1 MSSGE
6 PMKVDP
12 SDIDVVKIDVAQ
24 RAHAAR
30 HAHTHGHGHA
40 AKHTEQQTKSKGVS
54 FSDQLEAATRKAK
67 AKQPASSK
75 KTDPNKIFLSHTPPK
90 GETTAA
96 VPGHTDYRDILS
108 GPRNGMYVNTSG
120 NERNGEAFV
129 LVRRHGVEYHIYGTG
144 KQRKVVRVGHHR
156 TPPASAVPNTG
167 TDTGSGSTS
176 TKKSSSTGKSTAT
189 PGGSS
194 IV

>member
-1 MSSGE
+1 
-6 PMKVDP
+6 MKVDP
-12 SDIDVVKIDVAQ
+12 TDIDVVKIDVAQ
-24 RAHAAR
+24 RAAHAAR
-30 HAHTHGHGHA
+30 HAPSHA
-40 AKHTEQQTKSKGVS
+40 TEHTELETKSKGVT
-54 FSDQLEAATRKAK
+54 FADQLKTATKKATS
-67 AKQPASSK
+67 KQPATTK
-75 KTDPNKIFLSHTPPK
+75 KDPNKIYLSHTPPP

-144 KQRKVVRVGHHR
+144 KERKVVRVGHHS
-156 TPPASAVPNTG
+156 TPPPSAVPNTG
-167 TDTGSGSTS
+167 TDTRSDSGSHSTS
-176 TKKSSSTGKSTAT
+176 TKKSSPTSKSTAT

-194 IV
+194 IL

>member
-1 MSSGE
+1 
-6 PMKVDP
+6 MKVDP

-30 HAHTHGHGHA
+30 HAHPHA
-40 AKHTEQQTKSKGVS
+40 AKHSELETKSKGVT
-54 FSDQLEAATRKAK
+54 FADQLQAATKKAK
-67 AKQPASSK
+67 AKQPASAK
-75 KTDPNKIFLSHTPPK
+75 KDPNKIYLSHTPPK

-96 VPGHTDYRDILS
+96 VAGHTDYRDILS

-120 NERNGEAFV
+120 NARNGEAFV

-144 KQRKVVRVGHHR
+144 KERKVVRVGHHH
-156 TPPASAVPNTG
+156 TPPAAAVPNTG
-167 TDTGSGSTS
+167 TDTSSGSGSDSTS
-176 TKKSSSTGKSTAT
+176 TKKSSPTTKSTAT

-194 IV
+194 IL

>member
-1 MSSGE
+1 
-6 PMKVDP
+6 MKVDP
-12 SDIDVVKIDVAQ
+12 SDIDVVSVDVAQ

-30 HAHTHGHGHA
+30 HAHTA
-40 AKHTEQQTKSKGVS
+40 RHTEHQTKSKGVT
-54 FSDQLEAATRKAK
+54 FAEQLDTATKKATS
-67 AKQPASSK
+67 KQHPSK

-144 KQRKVVRVGHHR
+144 KERKVVRVGHHH
-156 TPPASAVPNTG
+156 TPPASAVPNAG
-167 TDTGSGSTS
+167 TDTSSGSSSDATS
-176 TKKSSSTGKSTAT
+176 TSTAT

-194 IV
+194 TL

>member
-1 MSSGE
+1 
-6 PMKVDP
+6 MKVDP
-12 SDIDVVKIDVAQ
+12 SDIDIVSVDVAQ

-30 HAHTHGHGHA
+30 HAHVHA
-40 AKHTEQQTKSKGVS
+40 ARHTELETKGKGVS
-54 FSDQLEAATRKAK
+54 FADQLKTATKKAT
-67 AKQPASSK
+67 AKQPAATK
-75 KTDPNKIFLSHTPPK
+75 KDPNKVFLSHTPPK

-129 LVRRHGVEYHIYGTG
+129 LVHRHGVEYHIYGTG
-144 KQRKVVRVGHHR
+144 KERKVVRVGHHR

-167 TDTGSGSTS
+167 TDT
-176 TKKSSSTGKSTAT
+176 KSTPT

-194 IV
+194 TL

>member
-1 MSSGE
+1 
-6 PMKVDP
+6 MKVDP
-12 SDIDVVKIDVAQ
+12 SDIDVVKVDVAQ
-24 RAHAAR
+24 RAHASR
-30 HAHTHGHGHA
+30 HAHSQA
-40 AKHTEQQTKSKGVS
+40 AKHTELETKSKGVT
-54 FSDQLEAATRKAK
+54 FADQLKTATKKATS
-67 AKQPASSK
+67 KQPASTK
-75 KTDPNKIFLSHTPPK
+75 KDPNKIFLSHTPPK

-144 KQRKVVRVGHHR
+144 KERKVVRVGHHH

-167 TDTGSGSTS
+167 TDTSSGSDSTS
-176 TKKSSSTGKSTAT
+176 TKKSSSNSKSTAT

-194 IV
+194 IL

>member
-1 MSSGE
+1 
-6 PMKVDP
+6 MKVDP

-24 RAHAAR
+24 RAAHAAK
-30 HAHTHGHGHA
+30 HAQSHA
-40 AKHTEQQTKSKGVS
+40 AKHTELETKSKGVT
-54 FSDQLEAATRKAK
+54 FADQLKTATKKAT
-67 AKQPASSK
+67 AKQPASTK
-75 KTDPNKIFLSHTPPK
+75 KDPNKVFLSHTPPK

-144 KQRKVVRVGHHR
+144 KERKVVRVGHHH

-167 TDTGSGSTS
+167 TDTSSGSDSTS
-176 TKKSSSTGKSTAT
+176 TKKSSPTGKSTAT

-194 IV
+194 IL